1 MRRRYANYGSW
12 DGFTSFL
19 ANYISVVETMLR
31 RFETDSDLEI
41 WTMWGE
47 MLEMLDFGQYER

>member
-12 DGFTSFL
+12 VGFTSFL
-19 ANYISVVETMLR
+19 ENYINVVETMLR
-31 RFETDSDLEI
+31 RFETDTEHEI